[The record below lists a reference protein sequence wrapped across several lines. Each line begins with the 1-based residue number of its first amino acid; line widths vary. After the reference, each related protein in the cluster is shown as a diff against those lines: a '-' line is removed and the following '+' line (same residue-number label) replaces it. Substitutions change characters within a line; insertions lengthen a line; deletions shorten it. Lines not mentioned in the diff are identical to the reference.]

1 MKIKTSDLIDAALDW
16 AVAKC
21 EGFDTRNNCVVEF
34 VNPQDSDDVLEF
46 VCMAEDE
53 AHAREQLENAYAEP
67 EFLSACWK
75 DDYSPSTDWAK
86 GGPII
91 GAIKGFEFKHWL
103 ESKPDTCCEAHIH
116 NYEGDWIQF
125 GPTQLIAALRC
136 YVASKLGDEID
147 IPEELSII
155 PSLQNT
161 QSN

>member
-1 MKIKTSDLIDAALDW
+1 MKVRTQDLIETALDW

-21 EGFDTRNNCVVEF
+21 EGYAATIKLTDVVYVHPNGEWHH
-34 VNPQDSDDVLEF
+34 NG
-46 VCMAEDE
+46 
-53 AHAREQLENAYAEP
+53 N
-67 EFLSACWK
+67 WI
-75 DDYSPSTDWAK
+75 PSTNWAQ

-136 YVASKLGDEID
+136 YVASKLGDEVD
-147 IPEELSII
+147 IPDELV
-155 PSLQNT
+155 
-161 QSN
+161 